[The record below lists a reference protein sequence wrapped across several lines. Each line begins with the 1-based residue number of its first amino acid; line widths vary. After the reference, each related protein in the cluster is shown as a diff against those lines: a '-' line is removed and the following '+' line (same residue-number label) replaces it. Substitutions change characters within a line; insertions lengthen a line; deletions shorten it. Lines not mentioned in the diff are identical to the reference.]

1 MARSIIQEIIDASEK
16 VTVVPFFAVE
26 LLFDS
31 PNELRFWSGIGD
43 LTIDG
48 DTYTGAGDL
57 LKVSDVRESSDIA
70 ANGATLTMSGVPSD
84 LISLAIDE
92 PYQGRIAKIKFGLI
106 DRDLLEDA
114 LLLTEGGDF
123 LTTEAGE
130 YIDLTVSQPANYF
143 DLFVGY
149 MDQMNIQEGPQF
161 STISIS
167 VESKLVTL
175 EKPNNARYTDNYQQS
190 QYSGDLAF
198 EFVNRIQDEDLTWTI
213 A

>member
-1 MARSIIQEIIDASEK
+1 MARNILQEIIDASTK
-16 VTVVPFFAVE
+16 ASVVPFFAVE

-31 PNELRFWSGIGD
+31 PNQLLFWSGYGD

-48 DTYTGAGDL
+48 QTYTGAGDL

-70 ANGATLTMSGVPSD
+70 ANGATLSMSGIPSE
-84 LISLAIDE
+84 LIALAINE
-92 PYQGRIAKIKFGLI
+92 PYQGRICKVKFGLI
-106 DRDLLEDA
+106 DYELAEEA
-114 LLLTEGGDF
+114 FLLTEDGEY

-130 YIDLTVSQPANYF
+130 LIDISVKQPANYF

-149 MDQMNIQEGPQF
+149 MDQMNIHEGPQY
-161 STISIS
+161 STISLS
-167 VESKLVTL
+167 VESKLIDL

-190 QYSGDLAF
+190 QYPGDLAF
-198 EFVNRIQDEDLTWTI
+198 EFVNRIQGEDLTWTI

>member
-1 MARSIIQEIIDASEK
+1 MARSILQEIVDASTK
-16 VTVVPFFAVE
+16 SNVVPFFAVE
-26 LLFDS
+26 FLFDS
-31 PNELRFWSGIGD
+31 PNQLRFWSGYGD

-70 ANGATLTMSGVPSD
+70 ANGATLSMSGIPSD

-92 PYQGRIAKIKFGLI
+92 PYQGRICKVKFGLI
-106 DRDLLEDA
+106 DYDLVSDA
-114 LLLTEGGDF
+114 LLLTEDGDF
-123 LTTEAGE
+123 LVTEAGE
-130 YIDLTVSQPANYF
+130 YIDLSVSQPANYF

-149 MDQMNIQEGPQF
+149 MDQMNIQEGPQY
-161 STISIS
+161 STISLS
-167 VESKLVTL
+167 VESKLIDL

-198 EFVNRIQDEDLTWTI
+198 EFVNRIQGEDLTWTI